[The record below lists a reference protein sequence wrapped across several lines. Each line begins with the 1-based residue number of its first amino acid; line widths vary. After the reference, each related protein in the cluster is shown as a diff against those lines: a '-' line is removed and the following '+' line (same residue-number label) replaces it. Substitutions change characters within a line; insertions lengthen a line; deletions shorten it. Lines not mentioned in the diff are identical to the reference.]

1 MDVTMTFVSMTMTF
15 VTVRMSSVS
24 FLAVLAGGCFLSVS
38 VSGARFSVVAVT
50 VRWAD
55 ETGCREND
63 QGENAGGC
71 D

>member
-1 MDVTMTFVSMTMTF
+1 MTFVSMTMTF

-24 FLAVLAGGCFLSVS
+24 FLAVLACFLMS

-55 ETGCREND
+55 ET
-63 QGENAGGC
+63 
-71 D
+71 